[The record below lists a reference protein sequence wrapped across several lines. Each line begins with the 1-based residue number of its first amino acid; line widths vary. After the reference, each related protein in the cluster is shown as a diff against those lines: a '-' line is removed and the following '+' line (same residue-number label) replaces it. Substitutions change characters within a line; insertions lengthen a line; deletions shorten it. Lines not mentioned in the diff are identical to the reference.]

1 MFIRETL
8 VGGHT
13 PPFKHL
19 PAKAGETYTVGE
31 ALVLADD
38 GAVTKCAATAVPRYI
53 CQGPAAENGTVPCE
67 PVIPGVSYTVPLS
80 AAGGA
85 LKVGNKVTLSAAALE
100 VTATTASGV
109 AEIVRLDGTAVG
121 DTVLV
126 RF

>member
-13 PPFKHL
+13 PPFEHL
-19 PAKAGETYTVGE
+19 PAKAGETYAVGE
-31 ALVLADD
+31 ALVLGPD

-53 CQGPAAENGTVPCE
+53 CQGPAADDGTVPCE
-67 PVIPGVSYTVPLS
+67 PVIPGISYAVPLS
-80 AAGGA
+80 AAGGS
-85 LKVGNKVTLSAAALE
+85 LKVGNKVTLSATALE
-100 VTATTASGV
+100 VTATTADGV
-109 AEIVRLDGTAVG
+109 AEIVRLDDTAVG